1 MLVKKKLVERLIYK
15 NFSSRPLL
23 VDHVEFIQYRVI
35 IRLLVLQNNR
45 FATGGLKSTES
56 P

>member
-35 IRLLVLQNNR
+35 IRLLVLQNR
-45 FATGGLKSTES
+45 FATGGLKSSES